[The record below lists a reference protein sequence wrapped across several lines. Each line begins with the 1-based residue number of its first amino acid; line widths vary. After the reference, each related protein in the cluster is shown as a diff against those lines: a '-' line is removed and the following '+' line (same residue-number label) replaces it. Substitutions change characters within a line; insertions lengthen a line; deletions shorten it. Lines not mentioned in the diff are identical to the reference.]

1 MLHSLWQVALFT
13 YKESLRQRILYGALV
28 CAVLLML
35 FALMF
40 SGWFMRD
47 ILKIILDL
55 CLAAV
60 SLGGLLVPFFV
71 AINLVAGDID
81 QKTIF
86 TILAQPIDK
95 GVYIFGK
102 FTGLALLACTIM
114 VILTMATLGTVW
126 GASLL
131 FDPHF
136 LKSLSIG
143 SILIAISMKALGV
156 LVLIAV
162 AMLWSTLTTST
173 FLATLLTLFSYMIG
187 QSVETV
193 VRFLS
198 LQQYQLSFSPLV
210 RFVAEASLY
219 VFPNLAAFDFQHQ
232 AAYGLAMA
240 PGELLFALVYGVSY
254 TAALLVLAVL
264 FFSRRDLP

>member
-86 TILAQPIDK
+86 TILSRPIGK
-95 GVYIFGK
+95 GLYIFGK

-114 VILTMATLGTVW
+114 AILTLATLGAVW

-136 LKSLSIG
+136 LKNLSI
-143 SILIAISMKALGV
+143 SAILIATSMKALGI

-162 AMLWSTLTTST
+162 AMLWSSVTTST

-198 LQQYQLSFSPLV
+198 LEQYQVSFSPIV
-210 RFVAEASLY
+210 RYVAEASLY
-219 VFPNLAAFDFQHQ
+219 VFPNLAAFDFQRQ
-232 AAYGLAMA
+232 AAYGLAIN
-240 PGELLFALVYGVSY
+240 PGEIMFALVYGLSY
-254 TAALLVLAVL
+254 TAILLVLAVL

>member
-1 MLHSLWQVALFT
+1 MLHNLWQVALFT
-13 YKESLRQRILYGALV
+13 YKESLHQRILYGALV

-60 SLGGLLVPFFV
+60 SLGGLLIPFFV

-86 TILAQPIDK
+86 TILARPVGK
-95 GVYIFGK
+95 GTYIFGK
-102 FTGLALLACTIM
+102 FTGLALLAGTIM
-114 VILTMATLGTVW
+114 AILTIATLLAVW
-126 GASLL
+126 GASFL
-131 FDPHF
+131 FDSHF

-162 AMLWSTLTTST
+162 AMLWSTVTTST

-198 LQQYQLSFSPLV
+198 LEQYQLSFSPLV
-210 RFVAEASLY
+210 RLVAKTSLY
-219 VFPNLAAFDFQHQ
+219 IFPNLAAFNFQHQ
-232 AAYGLAMA
+232 AAYGLTIGL
-240 PGELLFALVYGVSY
+240 GEVMFALVYGISY
-254 TAALLVLAVL
+254 TAVLLVLAVL
-264 FFSRRDLP
+264 FFNRRDLP